1 MARKKSQSLLT
12 WLLWHPLKFA
22 LIAFGL
28 IVLISAVLN
37 AMGVSTDGPIA
48 FGVII
53 AVVIAAAITFWYM
66 PRGNMDR
73 RGFIALN
80 NAQTLIATTIF
91 WASAII
97 IATYQ
102 AQITN
107 KLLWMATMQSGMFFT
122 IFVLVGVFYMYLFG
136 VSLTN
141 LYTKYQRCREMGM
154 SPWHIILSMPFG
166 FSLIWIPGYMLPD
179 NTRNTTPAVSVNTRW
194 YTKLTN
200 LIISNP
206 IYTTLVFALLT
217 LFSRYFYGTLHIV
230 ITLSSALIYM
240 LWFRFAGLS
249 SFRQHQTRAY
259 AYTAIAI
266 NITLI
271 VVFGIM
277 AYDTISSLNM
287 TQINITDVPPVPQ
300 P

>member
-66 PRGNMDR
+66 PRSNMDR

-141 LYTKYQRCREMGM
+141 LYTKYQRCREMGI
-154 SPWHIILSMPFG
+154 SPWKIILSMPFG
-166 FSLIWIPGYMLPD
+166 FGLLWTPGYLLD
-179 NTRNTTPAVSVNTRW
+179 DGNTNNSSVTISARW
-194 YTKLTN
+194 YERLTN
-200 LIISNP
+200 WIMSNP
-206 IYTTLVFALLT
+206 IYTTLAFASIVIYSGFFAGFNAALLT
-217 LFSRYFYGTLHIV
+217 LA
-230 ITLSSALIYM
+230 SAVVFAIWLRI
-240 LWFRFAGLS
+240 AGLS
-249 SFRQHQTRAY
+249 GFRGAQNRTYSYVA
-259 AYTAIAI
+259 
-266 NITLI
+266 I
-271 VVFGIM
+271 VVNVAIIIGFILLATNNTM
-277 AYDTISSLNM
+277 M
-287 TQINITDVPPVPQ
+287 TINITDIAPVNM
-300 P
+300 

>member
-73 RGFIALN
+73 RGFIALT

-141 LYTKYQRCREMGM
+141 LYTKYQRCREMGI
-154 SPWHIILSMPFG
+154 SPWKIILSMPFG
-166 FSLIWIPGYMLPD
+166 FGMLWTPGYLLD
-179 NTRNTTPAVSVNTRW
+179 DGNKNNSSVTISARW
-194 YTKLTN
+194 YERLTN
-200 LIISNP
+200 WIMSNP
-206 IYTTLVFALLT
+206 IYTTLAFALIVIYSGFFAGFNAALLT
-217 LFSRYFYGTLHIV
+217 LA
-230 ITLSSALIYM
+230 SAVVFAIWLRI
-240 LWFRFAGLS
+240 AGLS
-249 SFRQHQTRAY
+249 GFRGAQNRTY
-259 AYTAIAI
+259 AYVAIVVNIAI
-266 NITLI
+266 IIGFILLATNNT
-271 VVFGIM
+271 M
-277 AYDTISSLNM
+277 M
-287 TQINITDVPPVPQ
+287 TINITDIAPVNM
-300 P
+300 

>member
-141 LYTKYQRCREMGM
+141 LYTKYQRCREMGI
-154 SPWHIILSMPFG
+154 SPWKIILSMPFG
-166 FSLIWIPGYMLPD
+166 FGLLWTPGYLLD
-179 NTRNTTPAVSVNTRW
+179 DGNKNNSSVTISARW
-194 YTKLTN
+194 YERLTN
-200 LIISNP
+200 WIMSNP
-206 IYTTLVFALLT
+206 IYTTLAFALIVIYSGFFAGFNAALLT
-217 LFSRYFYGTLHIV
+217 LA
-230 ITLSSALIYM
+230 SAVVFAIWLRI
-240 LWFRFAGLS
+240 AGLS
-249 SFRQHQTRAY
+249 GFREAQNRTYSYVAIVVN
-259 AYTAIAI
+259 IAI
-266 NITLI
+266 II
-271 VVFGIM
+271 GF
-277 AYDTISSLNM
+277 ISLATNNTMM
-287 TQINITDVPPVPQ
+287 TINITDIAPVNM
-300 P
+300 

>member
-141 LYTKYQRCREMGM
+141 LYTKYQRCREMGI
-154 SPWHIILSMPFG
+154 SPWKIILSMPFG
-166 FSLIWIPGYMLPD
+166 FGLLWTPGYLLD
-179 NTRNTTPAVSVNTRW
+179 DGNKNNSSVTISARW
-194 YTKLTN
+194 YERLTN
-200 LIISNP
+200 WIMSNP
-206 IYTTLVFALLT
+206 IYTTLVFALIVIYSGFFAGFNAALLT
-217 LFSRYFYGTLHIV
+217 LA
-230 ITLSSALIYM
+230 SAVVFAIWLRI
-240 LWFRFAGLS
+240 AGLS
-249 SFRQHQTRAY
+249 GFRGAQNRTY
-259 AYTAIAI
+259 AYVAIVVNIAI
-266 NITLI
+266 IIGFILLATNNT
-271 VVFGIM
+271 M
-277 AYDTISSLNM
+277 M
-287 TQINITDVPPVPQ
+287 TINITDVAPVNI
-300 P
+300 

>member
-141 LYTKYQRCREMGM
+141 LYTKYQRCREMGI
-154 SPWHIILSMPFG
+154 SPWKIILSMPFG
-166 FSLIWIPGYMLPD
+166 FGLLWTPGYLLD
-179 NTRNTTPAVSVNTRW
+179 DGNKNNSSVTISARW
-194 YTKLTN
+194 YERLTN
-200 LIISNP
+200 WIMSNP
-206 IYTTLVFALLT
+206 IYTTLAFALIVIYSGFFAGFNAALLT
-217 LFSRYFYGTLHIV
+217 LASAV
-230 ITLSSALIYM
+230 IFAIWLRI
-240 LWFRFAGLS
+240 AGLS
-249 SFRQHQTRAY
+249 GFRGAQNRTY
-259 AYTAIAI
+259 AYVAIVVNIAI
-266 NITLI
+266 IIGFILLATNNT
-271 VVFGIM
+271 M
-277 AYDTISSLNM
+277 M
-287 TQINITDVPPVPQ
+287 TINITDIAPVNI
-300 P
+300 

>member
-1 MARKKSQSLLT
+1 MAHKKSQSLLT

-28 IVLISAVLN
+28 IVLTTAILN
-37 AMGVSTDGPIA
+37 VMGVSSNEPVSCA
-48 FGVII
+48 VLLSII
-53 AVVIAAAITFWYM
+53 IAAAITFWYM

-73 RGFIALN
+73 RGFIALT

-141 LYTKYQRCREMGM
+141 LYTKYQRCREMGI
-154 SPWHIILSMPFG
+154 SPWKIILSMPFG
-166 FSLIWIPGYMLPD
+166 FGLLWTPGYLLD
-179 NTRNTTPAVSVNTRW
+179 DGNKNNSSVTISARW
-194 YTKLTN
+194 YERLTN
-200 LIISNP
+200 WIMSNP
-206 IYTTLVFALLT
+206 IYTTLAFALIVIYSGFFAGFNAALLT
-217 LFSRYFYGTLHIV
+217 LA
-230 ITLSSALIYM
+230 SAVVFAIWLRI
-240 LWFRFAGLS
+240 AGLS
-249 SFRQHQTRAY
+249 GFRGAQNRTY
-259 AYTAIAI
+259 AYVAIVVNIAI
-266 NITLI
+266 IIGFILLATNNT
-271 VVFGIM
+271 M
-277 AYDTISSLNM
+277 M
-287 TQINITDVPPVPQ
+287 TINITDIAPVNM
-300 P
+300 

>member
-66 PRGNMDR
+66 PRDNMDR
-73 RGFIALN
+73 RGFIALT

-141 LYTKYQRCREMGM
+141 LYTKYQRCREMGI
-154 SPWHIILSMPFG
+154 SPWKIILSMPFG
-166 FSLIWIPGYMLPD
+166 FGLLWTPGYLLD
-179 NTRNTTPAVSVNTRW
+179 DGNKNNSSVTISARW
-194 YTKLTN
+194 YERLTN
-200 LIISNP
+200 WIMSNP
-206 IYTTLVFALLT
+206 IYTTLAFALIVIYSGFFAGFNAALLT
-217 LFSRYFYGTLHIV
+217 LA
-230 ITLSSALIYM
+230 SAVVFAIWLRI
-240 LWFRFAGLS
+240 AGLS
-249 SFRQHQTRAY
+249 GFREAQNRTY
-259 AYTAIAI
+259 AYVAIVVNIAI
-266 NITLI
+266 IIGFILLATNNT
-271 VVFGIM
+271 M
-277 AYDTISSLNM
+277 M
-287 TQINITDVPPVPQ
+287 TINITDIAPVNM
-300 P
+300 

>member
-141 LYTKYQRCREMGM
+141 LYTKYQRCREMGI
-154 SPWHIILSMPFG
+154 SPWKIILSMPFG
-166 FSLIWIPGYMLPD
+166 FGLLWTPGYLLD
-179 NTRNTTPAVSVNTRW
+179 DGNKNNSSVTISARW
-194 YTKLTN
+194 YERLTN
-200 LIISNP
+200 WIMSNP
-206 IYTTLVFALLT
+206 IYTTLAFALIVIYSGFFAGFNAALLT
-217 LFSRYFYGTLHIV
+217 LA
-230 ITLSSALIYM
+230 SAVVFAIWLRI
-240 LWFRFAGLS
+240 AGLS
-249 SFRQHQTRAY
+249 GFRGAQNRTYSYVAIVVN
-259 AYTAIAI
+259 IAI
-266 NITLI
+266 IIGFILLATNNT
-271 VVFGIM
+271 M
-277 AYDTISSLNM
+277 M
-287 TQINITDVPPVPQ
+287 TINITDIAPVNI
-300 P
+300 

>member
-66 PRGNMDR
+66 PRDNMDR
-73 RGFIALN
+73 RGFIALT

-141 LYTKYQRCREMGM
+141 LYTKYQRCREMGI
-154 SPWHIILSMPFG
+154 SPWKIILSMPFG
-166 FSLIWIPGYMLPD
+166 FGLLWTPGYLLD
-179 NTRNTTPAVSVNTRW
+179 DGNKNNSSVTISARW
-194 YTKLTN
+194 YERLTN
-200 LIISNP
+200 WIMSNP
-206 IYTTLVFALLT
+206 IYTTLAFALIVIYSGFFAGFNAALLT
-217 LFSRYFYGTLHIV
+217 LA
-230 ITLSSALIYM
+230 SAVVFAIWLRI
-240 LWFRFAGLS
+240 AGLS
-249 SFRQHQTRAY
+249 GFRGAQNRTY
-259 AYTAIAI
+259 AYVAIVVNIAI
-266 NITLI
+266 IIGFILLATNNT
-271 VVFGIM
+271 M
-277 AYDTISSLNM
+277 M
-287 TQINITDVPPVPQ
+287 TINITDVAPVNI
-300 P
+300 

>member
-28 IVLISAVLN
+28 IVLTSAVLN

-141 LYTKYQRCREMGM
+141 LYTKYQRCREMGI
-154 SPWHIILSMPFG
+154 SPWKIILSMPFG
-166 FSLIWIPGYMLPD
+166 FGLLWTPGYLLD
-179 NTRNTTPAVSVNTRW
+179 DGNKNNSSVTISARW
-194 YTKLTN
+194 YERLTN
-200 LIISNP
+200 WIMSNP
-206 IYTTLVFALLT
+206 IYTTLAFALIVIYSGFFAGFNAALLT
-217 LFSRYFYGTLHIV
+217 LA
-230 ITLSSALIYM
+230 SAVVFAIWLRI
-240 LWFRFAGLS
+240 AGLS
-249 SFRQHQTRAY
+249 GFRGAQNRTY
-259 AYTAIAI
+259 AYVAIVINIAI
-266 NITLI
+266 IIGFILLATNNT
-271 VVFGIM
+271 M
-277 AYDTISSLNM
+277 M
-287 TQINITDVPPVPQ
+287 TINITDIAPVNM
-300 P
+300 

>member
-1 MARKKSQSLLT
+1 MARKKSHSLLT

-122 IFVLVGVFYMYLFG
+122 IFVLVGVLYMYLLG

-141 LYTKYQRCREMGM
+141 LYTKYQRCREMGI
-154 SPWHIILSMPFG
+154 SPWKIILSMPFG
-166 FSLIWIPGYMLPD
+166 FGLLWTPGYLLD
-179 NTRNTTPAVSVNTRW
+179 DGNKNNSSVTISARW
-194 YTKLTN
+194 YERLTN
-200 LIISNP
+200 WIMSNP
-206 IYTTLVFALLT
+206 IYTTLAFALIVIYSGFFAGFNAALLT
-217 LFSRYFYGTLHIV
+217 LA
-230 ITLSSALIYM
+230 SAVVFAIWLRI
-240 LWFRFAGLS
+240 AGLS
-249 SFRQHQTRAY
+249 GFRGAQNRTY
-259 AYTAIAI
+259 AYVAIMVNIAI
-266 NITLI
+266 IIGFILLATNNT
-271 VVFGIM
+271 M
-277 AYDTISSLNM
+277 M
-287 TQINITDVPPVPQ
+287 TINITDIAPVNM
-300 P
+300 

>member
-141 LYTKYQRCREMGM
+141 LYTKYQRCREMGI
-154 SPWHIILSMPFG
+154 SPWKIILSMPFG
-166 FSLIWIPGYMLPD
+166 FGLLWTPGYLLD
-179 NTRNTTPAVSVNTRW
+179 DGNKNNSSVTISARW
-194 YTKLTN
+194 YERLTN
-200 LIISNP
+200 WIMSNP
-206 IYTTLVFALLT
+206 IYTTLAFASIVIYSGFFAGFNAALLT
-217 LFSRYFYGTLHIV
+217 LA
-230 ITLSSALIYM
+230 SAVVFAIWLRI
-240 LWFRFAGLS
+240 AGLS
-249 SFRQHQTRAY
+249 GFRGAQNRTY
-259 AYTAIAI
+259 AYVAIVVNIAI
-266 NITLI
+266 IIGFILLATNNT
-271 VVFGIM
+271 M
-277 AYDTISSLNM
+277 M
-287 TQINITDVPPVPQ
+287 TINITDIAPVNM
-300 P
+300 

>member
-1 MARKKSQSLLT
+1 MAHKKSQSLLT

-141 LYTKYQRCREMGM
+141 LYTKYQRCREMGI
-154 SPWHIILSMPFG
+154 SPWKIILSMPFG
-166 FSLIWIPGYMLPD
+166 FGLLWTPGYLLD
-179 NTRNTTPAVSVNTRW
+179 DGNKNNSSVTISARW
-194 YTKLTN
+194 YERLTN
-200 LIISNP
+200 WIMSNP
-206 IYTTLVFALLT
+206 IYTTLAFALIVIYSGFFAGFNAALLT
-217 LFSRYFYGTLHIV
+217 LA
-230 ITLSSALIYM
+230 SAVVFAIWLRI
-240 LWFRFAGLS
+240 AGLS
-249 SFRQHQTRAY
+249 GFRGAQNRTY
-259 AYTAIAI
+259 AYVAIVVNIAI
-266 NITLI
+266 IIGFILLATNNT
-271 VVFGIM
+271 M
-277 AYDTISSLNM
+277 M
-287 TQINITDVPPVPQ
+287 TINITDIAPVNI
-300 P
+300 